1 MPPAREMKK
10 MIQTLGGYLQMRV
23 GKSSLTHVPVPS
35 DSVNPLTPLRKG
47 GLLGERG
54 AKGEEPVRD
63 LPTTEPGG
71 NHIGRRNDKT
81 TRKGGA
87 M

>member
-1 MPPAREMKK
+1 MPPAREMKRVL
-10 MIQTLGGYLQMRV
+10 TLGGHLQMRV
-23 GKSSLTHVPVPS
+23 GQSSKRHVPVPV

-47 GLLGERG
+47 GLLEERG
-54 AKGEEPVRD
+54 AKGEELIRD
-63 LPTTEPGG
+63 LLSIEPGG